1 MKKLRELLRANRWL
15 AVVLLLEAAVL
26 ASLMASLFGAP
37 YKLQLSPADFANEYP
52 QIAAVND
59 DGTALQIWN
68 NSEDF
73 VPPKDKAMTFST
85 TGSAVRSGAY
95 EVTVQYFS
103 CQTPDEP
110 TFNALH
116 SAGSLSFASAGN
128 PSAIHADAVILD
140 DCHRTVTTRLWVG
153 YGAKMRDLTAALTYG
168 EGQLYLYGI
177 TLTEQPI
184 YRAARLVGFVLLAAL
199 LDLALLLLFARGD
212 ENAPARRRRY
222 AVPLVLAGIALLASL
237 PLFSNYL
244 YFGHDLDYHLQRIT
258 AMAAEL
264 SYGQFPV
271 RLTTDSL
278 NGYGYANPLCYCEL
292 FLTLPALLY
301 NAWLP
306 LRTCY
311 QVYIFAVT
319 LATAAIAYY
328 SFGTITASRKLGLL
342 GAGLY
347 TLSCYRM
354 VCIYVRAAVGE
365 YTAIAFLPLILAG
378 LYNIYTTEKP
388 RFAQWA
394 PMAFGMAALVQCHL
408 LSCELIA
415 LLLVVFCLLRL
426 RETLR
431 PARLLAWLKAALLA
445 LALSAWYFFPF
456 LISTREINLMVN
468 GPLIGKIQGQGTYL
482 VQLFSPF
489 GCGYGGTA
497 DGTSNDMTLTLGLS
511 LAAGFMLVIYCLLR
525 RERWQQ
531 QETLRRMQTAFGFAM
546 LTLVLSLRVFPWDGV
561 QNWLGRAAGKM
572 AGMFQYPWRFLS
584 LATVLLCLA
593 VLLAVQLLQEKNVR
607 LAKGAAAALA
617 ACALLTVGVVQT
629 QITTGMSE
637 QAYNVF
643 LNRQPNATTGVGE
656 YLIDGTS
663 GYETIWAQ
671 PKPGSEELQLLSY
684 EKRGGK
690 AYLTVENDGDAADI
704 SVPIFNYGHYYAVD
718 EATGDACALGTGENA
733 RITLNIPAGYT
744 GTIVIAYHAPVYWR
758 AFELVSLLA
767 LIGSVGW
774 GVSRRKKK
782 Q

>member
-15 AVVLLLEAAVL
+15 AAVLLLEAAVL
-26 ASLMASLFGAP
+26 ASLAASLFGAP

-68 NSEDF
+68 NSADF
-73 VPPKDKAMTFST
+73 VPPEDKAMTFST

-153 YGAKMRDLTAALTYG
+153 YGAKMRDLTATLTYG

-497 DGTSNDMTLTLGLS
+497 DGTSSDMTLTLGLP

-525 RERWQQ
+525 RERWRQ

-718 EATGDACALGTGENA
+718 EATGDAYALGTGENA

-774 GVSRRKKK
+774 GVSQRKKK

>member
-1 MKKLRELLRANRWL
+1 MKKLRELLCANRWL
-15 AVVLLLEAAVL
+15 AAVLLLEAAVL
-26 ASLMASLFGAP
+26 ASLVASLFGAP

-153 YGAKMRDLTAALTYG
+153 YGAKMRDLTATLTYG

-184 YRAARLVGFVLLAAL
+184 YRATRLVGFVLLAAL
-199 LDLALLLLFARGD
+199 LDLALLLLFACGD

-415 LLLVVFCLLRL
+415 LLLVAFCLLRL

-489 GCGYGGTA
+489 GRGYGGTA
-497 DGTSNDMTLTLGLS
+497 DGTSNDMTLTLGLP

-561 QNWLGRAAGKM
+561 QSWLGRAAGKM

-584 LATVLLCLA
+584 LGTVLLCLA
-593 VLLAVQLLQEKNVR
+593 ALLAVQLLQEKNVR

-690 AYLTVENDGDAADI
+690 AYLTLENDGDAADI

-718 EATGDACALGTGENA
+718 EATGDAYALGTGENA

-774 GVSRRKKK
+774 GVSQRKKK

>member
-1 MKKLRELLRANRWL
+1 MKKLRELLRTNRWL
-15 AVVLLLEAAVL
+15 AAVLLLEAAVL
-26 ASLMASLFGAP
+26 ASLVASLFGAP

-59 DGTALQIWN
+59 DGTALQVWN
-68 NSEDF
+68 NSADF
-73 VPPKDKAMTFST
+73 VPPEDKAMTFST

-103 CQTPDEP
+103 CQTPDAP
-110 TFNALH
+110 TFSALH

-153 YGAKMRDLTAALTYG
+153 YGAKMRDLTATLTYG

-222 AVPLVLAGIALLASL
+222 AVPLVLAGIALAASL

-497 DGTSNDMTLTLGLS
+497 DGTSSDMTLTLGLP

-718 EATGDACALGTGENA
+718 EATGDAYALGTGENA

-774 GVSRRKKK
+774 GVSQRKKK

>member
-15 AVVLLLEAAVL
+15 AAVLLLEAAVL
-26 ASLMASLFGAP
+26 ASLAASLFGAP

-68 NSEDF
+68 NSADF
-73 VPPKDKAMTFST
+73 VPPEDKAMTFST

-103 CQTPDEP
+103 CQTPDAP
-110 TFNALH
+110 TFSALH

-153 YGAKMRDLTAALTYG
+153 YGAKMRDLTATLTYG

-222 AVPLVLAGIALLASL
+222 AVPLALAGIALAASL

-388 RFAQWA
+388 RFDQWA

-497 DGTSNDMTLTLGLS
+497 DGTSNDMTLTLGLP

-525 RERWQQ
+525 RERWRQ

-704 SVPIFNYGHYYAVD
+704 SVPIFNYGHYYAAD
-718 EATGDACALGTGENA
+718 EATGNAYALGTGENA

-744 GTIVIAYHAPVYWR
+744 GTIVISYHAPVYWC

-767 LIGSVGW
+767 LIGSIGW
-774 GVSRRKKK
+774 GVSQRKKK

>member
-15 AVVLLLEAAVL
+15 AAVLLLEAAVL
-26 ASLMASLFGAP
+26 ASLVASLFGAP
-37 YKLQLSPADFANEYP
+37 YKLQLSPADFTNEYP

-68 NSEDF
+68 NSADF
-73 VPPKDKAMTFST
+73 VPPEDKAMTFST

-103 CQTPDEP
+103 CQTPDTP

-116 SAGSLSFASAGN
+116 SAGSLSFASVGN

-153 YGAKMRDLTAALTYG
+153 YGAKMRDLTATLTYG

-212 ENAPARRRRY
+212 ESAPARRRRY

-319 LATAAIAYY
+319 LATVAIAYH

-497 DGTSNDMTLTLGLS
+497 DGTSNDMTLTLGLP

-531 QETLRRMQTAFGFAM
+531 QETLRRMQTAFGFAI

-593 VLLAVQLLQEKNVR
+593 VLLAVQLLQEKNAR

-643 LNRQPNATTGVGE
+643 LNRQPNAATGVGE

-718 EATGDACALGTGENA
+718 EATGDAYALGTGENA

-774 GVSRRKKK
+774 GASQRKKK

>member
-1 MKKLRELLRANRWL
+1 MKKLRELLCANRWL
-15 AVVLLLEAAVL
+15 AAVLLLEAAVL
-26 ASLMASLFGAP
+26 ASLVASLFGAP

-116 SAGSLSFASAGN
+116 SAGSLSFSSAGN

-153 YGAKMRDLTAALTYG
+153 YGAKMRDLTAKLTYG

-184 YRAARLVGFVLLAAL
+184 YRATRLVGFVLLAAL
-199 LDLALLLLFARGD
+199 LDLALLLLFACGD

-489 GCGYGGTA
+489 GRGYGGTA
-497 DGTSNDMTLTLGLS
+497 DGTSNDMTLTLGLP

-561 QNWLGRAAGKM
+561 QSWLGRAAGKM

-584 LATVLLCLA
+584 LGTVLLCLA
-593 VLLAVQLLQEKNVR
+593 ALLAVQLLQEKNVR

-718 EATGDACALGTGENA
+718 EATGDAYALGTGENA

-774 GVSRRKKK
+774 GVSQRKKK

>member
-1 MKKLRELLRANRWL
+1 MKKLRELLHANRWL
-15 AVVLLLEAAVL
+15 AAVLLLEAAVL
-26 ASLMASLFGAP
+26 ASLAASLFGAP

-73 VPPKDKAMTFST
+73 VPPEDKAMTFST

-103 CQTPDEP
+103 CQTPDAP

-153 YGAKMRDLTAALTYG
+153 YGAKMRDLTATLTYG

-212 ENAPARRRRY
+212 KSAPARRRRY
-222 AVPLVLAGIALLASL
+222 AVPLVLAGIALAASL

-319 LATAAIAYY
+319 LATAVIAYY

-497 DGTSNDMTLTLGLS
+497 DGTSNDMTLTLGLP

-718 EATGDACALGTGENA
+718 EATGDAYALGTGENA

-774 GVSRRKKK
+774 GASQRKKK

>member
-1 MKKLRELLRANRWL
+1 MKKLRELLRVNRWL
-15 AVVLLLEAAVL
+15 AAVLLLEAAVL
-26 ASLMASLFGAP
+26 ASLVASLFGAP

-68 NSEDF
+68 NSADF
-73 VPPKDKAMTFST
+73 VPPEDKAMTFST

-103 CQTPDEP
+103 CQTPDAP

-153 YGAKMRDLTAALTYG
+153 YGAKMRDLTATLTYG

-222 AVPLVLAGIALLASL
+222 AVPLALAGIALLASL

-319 LATAAIAYY
+319 LATAVIAYY

-468 GPLIGKIQGQGTYL
+468 GPLIGKIQGQGTYP

-489 GCGYGGTA
+489 GRGYGGTA
-497 DGTSNDMTLTLGLS
+497 DGTSNDMTLTLGLP

-525 RERWQQ
+525 RERWRQ

-718 EATGDACALGTGENA
+718 EATGDAYALGTGENA

-774 GVSRRKKK
+774 GVSQRKKK

>member
-15 AVVLLLEAAVL
+15 AAVLLLEAAVL
-26 ASLMASLFGAP
+26 ASLVTSLFGAP

-68 NSEDF
+68 NSADF
-73 VPPKDKAMTFST
+73 VPPEDKAMTFST

-103 CQTPDEP
+103 CQTPDAP
-110 TFNALH
+110 TFSALH

-153 YGAKMRDLTAALTYG
+153 YGAKMRDLTATLTYG

-212 ENAPARRRRY
+212 ESAPARRRKY

-489 GCGYGGTA
+489 GRGYGGTA
-497 DGTSNDMTLTLGLS
+497 DGTSSDMTLTLGLP

-643 LNRQPNATTGVGE
+643 LNRQPNAATGVGE

-704 SVPIFNYGHYYAVD
+704 SVPIFNYGHYCAVD
-718 EATGDACALGTGENA
+718 EATGDAYALGTGENA

-774 GVSRRKKK
+774 GASQRKKK

>member
-15 AVVLLLEAAVL
+15 AAVLLLEAAVL
-26 ASLMASLFGAP
+26 ASLVASLFGAP

-153 YGAKMRDLTAALTYG
+153 YGAKMRDLTATLTYG

-199 LDLALLLLFARGD
+199 LDLALLLLFACGD
-212 ENAPARRRRY
+212 ENAPARRRKY
-222 AVPLVLAGIALLASL
+222 AVPLVLAGIAFMASL

-311 QVYIFAVT
+311 QVYIFVVT

-378 LYNIYTTEKP
+378 LYNIYATEKP

-489 GCGYGGTA
+489 GRGYGGTA
-497 DGTSNDMTLTLGLS
+497 DGTANDMTLTIGLP

-584 LATVLLCLA
+584 LGTVLLCLA
-593 VLLAVQLLQEKNVR
+593 ALLAVQLLQEKNVR

-684 EKRGGK
+684 EKHGGK

-718 EATGDACALGTGENA
+718 EATGDAYALGTGENA
-733 RITLNIPAGYT
+733 RITLNIPAGHT

-758 AFELVSLLA
+758 AFELVSLLT

-774 GVSRRKKK
+774 GVSQRKKK

>member
-1 MKKLRELLRANRWL
+1 MKKLRELLCANRWL
-15 AVVLLLEAAVL
+15 AAVLLLEAAVL
-26 ASLMASLFGAP
+26 ASLVASLFGAP

-73 VPPKDKAMTFST
+73 VPPEDKAMTFST

-103 CQTPDEP
+103 CQTPDAP

-153 YGAKMRDLTAALTYG
+153 YGAKMRDLTATLTYG

-184 YRAARLVGFVLLAAL
+184 YRATRLVGFVLLAAL
-199 LDLALLLLFARGD
+199 LDLALLLLFACGD

-319 LATAAIAYY
+319 LVTAAIAYH

-489 GCGYGGTA
+489 GRGYGGTA
-497 DGTSNDMTLTLGLS
+497 DGTSNDMTLTLGLP

-718 EATGDACALGTGENA
+718 EATGDAYALGTGENA

-744 GTIVIAYHAPVYWR
+744 GTIVIAYHAPVYWH

-774 GVSRRKKK
+774 GVSQRKKK

>member
-1 MKKLRELLRANRWL
+1 MKKLRELLRTNRWL
-15 AVVLLLEAAVL
+15 AAVLLLEAAVL
-26 ASLMASLFGAP
+26 ASLAASLFGAP
-37 YKLQLSPADFANEYP
+37 YKLQLSPAEFANEYP

-68 NSEDF
+68 NSADF
-73 VPPKDKAMTFST
+73 VPPEDKAMTFST

-103 CQTPDEP
+103 CQTPDAP
-110 TFNALH
+110 TFSALH
-116 SAGSLSFASAGN
+116 SAGSLSFTSAGN

-153 YGAKMRDLTAALTYG
+153 YGAKMRDLTATLTYG

-184 YRAARLVGFVLLAAL
+184 YRVTRLVSFVLMAAL

-212 ENAPARRRRY
+212 ESAPARRRRY

-497 DGTSNDMTLTLGLS
+497 DGTSNDMTLTIGLP
-511 LAAGFMLVIYCLLR
+511 LAVGFMLVIYCLLR

-531 QETLRRMQTAFGFAM
+531 QETLRRMQTVFGFAM

-718 EATGDACALGTGENA
+718 EATGDAYALGTGENA

-774 GVSRRKKK
+774 GVSQRKKK

>member
-15 AVVLLLEAAVL
+15 AAVLLLEAAVL
-26 ASLMASLFGAP
+26 ASLAASLFGAP

-52 QIAAVND
+52 QIAAVNN

-68 NSEDF
+68 NSADF
-73 VPPKDKAMTFST
+73 VPPEDKAMTFST

-103 CQTPDEP
+103 CQTPDAP
-110 TFNALH
+110 TFSALH

-153 YGAKMRDLTAALTYG
+153 YGAKMRDLTATLTYG

-212 ENAPARRRRY
+212 ENVPARRRRY

-244 YFGHDLDYHLQRIT
+244 YFGHDLDYHLQRIM

-311 QVYIFAVT
+311 QIYIFAVT

-489 GCGYGGTA
+489 GRGYGGTA
-497 DGTSNDMTLTLGLS
+497 DGTSNDMTLTLGLP

-531 QETLRRMQTAFGFAM
+531 RETLRRMQTAFGFAM

-643 LNRQPNATTGVGE
+643 LNRQPNAATGVGE

-718 EATGDACALGTGENA
+718 EATGDAYALGTGENA

-744 GTIVIAYHAPVYWR
+744 GTIVIAYHAPAYWR

-774 GVSRRKKK
+774 GVSQRKKK

>member
-15 AVVLLLEAAVL
+15 AAVLLLEAAVL
-26 ASLMASLFGAP
+26 ASLAASLFGAP

-103 CQTPDEP
+103 CQTPDAP

-153 YGAKMRDLTAALTYG
+153 YGAKMRDLTATLTYG

-497 DGTSNDMTLTLGLS
+497 DGTSKDMTLTLGLP

-525 RERWQQ
+525 RERWRQ
-531 QETLRRMQTAFGFAM
+531 QETLRRMQTAFGFAV

-718 EATGDACALGTGENA
+718 EATGDAYALGTGENA

-774 GVSRRKKK
+774 GVSQRKKK

>member
-1 MKKLRELLRANRWL
+1 MKKLRELLCANRWL
-15 AVVLLLEAAVL
+15 AAVLLLEAAVL
-26 ASLMASLFGAP
+26 ASLVASLFGAP
-37 YKLQLSPADFANEYP
+37 YKLQLSPEDFANEYP

-116 SAGSLSFASAGN
+116 SAGSLSFSSAGN

-153 YGAKMRDLTAALTYG
+153 YGAKMRDLTATLTYG

-184 YRAARLVGFVLLAAL
+184 YRATRLVGFVLLAAL
-199 LDLALLLLFARGD
+199 LDLALLLLFACGD

-222 AVPLVLAGIALLASL
+222 AVPLVLAGTALLASL

-489 GCGYGGTA
+489 GRGYGGTA
-497 DGTSNDMTLTLGLS
+497 DGTSNDMTLTLGLP

-561 QNWLGRAAGKM
+561 QSWLGRAAGKM

-584 LATVLLCLA
+584 LGTVLLCLA
-593 VLLAVQLLQEKNVR
+593 ALLAVQLLQEKNVR

-718 EATGDACALGTGENA
+718 EATGDAYALGTGENA

-774 GVSRRKKK
+774 GVSQRKKK

>member
-1 MKKLRELLRANRWL
+1 MKKLRELLRTNRWL
-15 AVVLLLEAAVL
+15 AAVLLLEAAVL
-26 ASLMASLFGAP
+26 ASLVASLFGAP

-68 NSEDF
+68 NSADF
-73 VPPKDKAMTFST
+73 VPPEDKAMTFST

-103 CQTPDEP
+103 CQTPDAP

-153 YGAKMRDLTAALTYG
+153 YGAKMRDLTATLTYG

-199 LDLALLLLFARGD
+199 LDLALLLLFAHGD
-212 ENAPARRRRY
+212 ESAPARRRRY

-497 DGTSNDMTLTLGLS
+497 DGTSSDMTLTLGLP
-511 LAAGFMLVIYCLLR
+511 LAAGFVLVIYCLLR
-525 RERWQQ
+525 RERWRQ
-531 QETLRRMQTAFGFAM
+531 QETLHRMQTAFGFAM

-643 LNRQPNATTGVGE
+643 LNRQPNAATGVGE

-718 EATGDACALGTGENA
+718 EATGDAYALGTGENA

-767 LIGSVGW
+767 LIGSIGW
-774 GVSRRKKK
+774 GVSQRKKK

>member
-15 AVVLLLEAAVL
+15 AAVLLLEAAVL
-26 ASLMASLFGAP
+26 ASLAASLFGAP

-103 CQTPDEP
+103 CQTPDAP

-116 SAGSLSFASAGN
+116 SAGSLSFASTGN

-153 YGAKMRDLTAALTYG
+153 YGAKMRDLTATLTYG

-199 LDLALLLLFARGD
+199 LDLALLLLFACGD

-482 VQLFSPF
+482 VQLFGPF
-489 GCGYGGTA
+489 GRGYGGTA
-497 DGTSNDMTLTLGLS
+497 DGTSSDMTLTLGLP

-584 LATVLLCLA
+584 LGTVLLCLA

-643 LNRQPNATTGVGE
+643 LNRQPNAATGVGE

-718 EATGDACALGTGENA
+718 EATGDAYALGTGENA

-774 GVSRRKKK
+774 GVSQRKKK

>member
-15 AVVLLLEAAVL
+15 AAVLLLEAAVL
-26 ASLMASLFGAP
+26 ASLVASLFGAP

-103 CQTPDEP
+103 CQTPDAP

-153 YGAKMRDLTAALTYG
+153 YGAKMRDLTATLTYG

-184 YRAARLVGFVLLAAL
+184 YRATRLVGFVLLAAL
-199 LDLALLLLFARGD
+199 LDLALLLLFACGD

-319 LATAAIAYY
+319 LATAAIAYH

-489 GCGYGGTA
+489 GRGYGGTA
-497 DGTSNDMTLTLGLS
+497 DGTSNDMTLTLGLP

-718 EATGDACALGTGENA
+718 EATGDAYALGTGENA

-774 GVSRRKKK
+774 GVSQRKKK

>member
-15 AVVLLLEAAVL
+15 AAVLLLEAAVL
-26 ASLMASLFGAP
+26 ASLVASLFGAP

-153 YGAKMRDLTAALTYG
+153 YGAKMRDLTATLTYG

-456 LISTREINLMVN
+456 LLSTREINLMVN

-497 DGTSNDMTLTLGLS
+497 DGTSNDMTLTLGLP
-511 LAAGFMLVIYCLLR
+511 LAAGFVLVIYCLLR

-690 AYLTVENDGDAADI
+690 AYLTVENNGDAADI

-718 EATGDACALGTGENA
+718 EATGDAYALGTGENA

-774 GVSRRKKK
+774 GASQRKKK

>member
-1 MKKLRELLRANRWL
+1 MKKLRELLRTNRWL
-15 AVVLLLEAAVL
+15 AAVLLLEAAVL
-26 ASLMASLFGAP
+26 ASLAASLFGAP

-68 NSEDF
+68 NSADF
-73 VPPKDKAMTFST
+73 VPPEDKAMTFST

-103 CQTPDEP
+103 CQTPDAP

-153 YGAKMRDLTAALTYG
+153 YGAKMRDLTATLTYG

-222 AVPLVLAGIALLASL
+222 AVPLALAGIALLASL

-319 LATAAIAYY
+319 LATAAIAYH

-388 RFAQWA
+388 RFAQWV

-431 PARLLAWLKAALLA
+431 PARLLAWFKAALLA

-456 LISTREINLMVN
+456 LISTQEINLMVN

-497 DGTSNDMTLTLGLS
+497 DGTSNDMTLALGLP

-525 RERWQQ
+525 RERWRQ

-643 LNRQPNATTGVGE
+643 LNRQPNAATGVGE

-718 EATGDACALGTGENA
+718 EATGDAYALGTGENA

-744 GTIVIAYHAPVYWR
+744 GTIVISYHAPVYWR

-767 LIGSVGW
+767 LIGSIGW
-774 GVSRRKKK
+774 GVSQRKKK

>member
-15 AVVLLLEAAVL
+15 AAVLLLEAAVL
-26 ASLMASLFGAP
+26 ASLVASLFGAP

-153 YGAKMRDLTAALTYG
+153 YGAKMRDLTATLTYD

-497 DGTSNDMTLTLGLS
+497 DGTSNDMTLTLGLP

-525 RERWQQ
+525 RERWRQ

-718 EATGDACALGTGENA
+718 EATGDAYALGTGENA

-758 AFELVSLLA
+758 AFELASLLA

-774 GVSRRKKK
+774 GVSQRKKK

>member
-15 AVVLLLEAAVL
+15 AAVLLLEAAVL
-26 ASLMASLFGAP
+26 ASLAASLFGAP
-37 YKLQLSPADFANEYP
+37 YKLQLSPADFTNEYP

-68 NSEDF
+68 NSADF
-73 VPPKDKAMTFST
+73 VPPEDKAMTFST

-103 CQTPDEP
+103 CQTPDTP

-153 YGAKMRDLTAALTYG
+153 YGAKMHDLTATLTYG

-222 AVPLVLAGIALLASL
+222 VVPLVLAGIALAASL

-319 LATAAIAYY
+319 LATAAIAYH

-489 GCGYGGTA
+489 GCGYGGTT
-497 DGTSNDMTLTLGLS
+497 DGTSNDMTLTLGLP
-511 LAAGFMLVIYCLLR
+511 LAAGFVLVIYCLLR

-531 QETLRRMQTAFGFAM
+531 QETLRRMQTVFGFAM

-718 EATGDACALGTGENA
+718 EATGDAYALGTGENA

-774 GVSRRKKK
+774 GVSQRKKK

>member
-15 AVVLLLEAAVL
+15 AAVLLLEAAVL
-26 ASLMASLFGAP
+26 ASLVASLFGAP

-68 NSEDF
+68 NSADF
-73 VPPKDKAMTFST
+73 VPPEDKAMTFST

-95 EVTVQYFS
+95 EVMVQYFS
-103 CQTPDEP
+103 CQTPDAP

-153 YGAKMRDLTAALTYG
+153 YGAKMRDLTATLTYG

-319 LATAAIAYY
+319 LATAAIAYH

-497 DGTSNDMTLTLGLS
+497 DGTSNDMTLTLGLP

-718 EATGDACALGTGENA
+718 EATGDAYALGTGENA

-758 AFELVSLLA
+758 AFERVSLLA

-774 GVSRRKKK
+774 GASQRKKK

>member
-1 MKKLRELLRANRWL
+1 MKKLRELLRANRWF

-26 ASLMASLFGAP
+26 ASLAASLFGSP
-37 YKLQLSPADFANEYP
+37 YKLQLTSADFSNDYP
-52 QIAAVND
+52 QIAAVNE

-68 NSEDF
+68 NNEDF
-73 VPPKDKAMTFST
+73 TPPEDKAISFST
-85 TGSAVRSGAY
+85 AGSAMRSGAY

-103 CQTPDEP
+103 CETPDTP

-116 SAGSLSFASAGN
+116 SAGSLSFASKGN
-128 PSAIHADAVILD
+128 PSAISADAVTLD

-153 YGAKMRDLTAALTYG
+153 YGARMQDLTATLTYG

-184 YRAARLVGFVLLAAL
+184 YRLTRLVVFVLLAAV
-199 LDLALLLLFARGD
+199 LDLALLLLFACGD
-212 ENAPARRRRY
+212 TNAPARRRKY
-222 AVPLVLAGIALLASL
+222 AVPLILAGITVAACL

-244 YFGHDLDYHLQRIT
+244 YFGHDIDYHLQRIS

-271 RLTTDSL
+271 RMTTDTL
-278 NGYGYANPLCYCEL
+278 NGYGYANSLCYCEL

-319 LATAAIAYY
+319 LSTAIIAYY
-328 SFGTITASRKLGLL
+328 SFGKITASRKLGLL
-342 GAGLY
+342 GAALY
-347 TLSCYRM
+347 TLSCYRL
-354 VCIYVRAAVGE
+354 VCTYIRASVGE
-365 YTAIAFLPLILAG
+365 YTAITFLPLVLVG

-426 RETLR
+426 RDTLR
-431 PARLLAWLKAALLA
+431 PARLLAWVKAALLA
-445 LALSAWYFFPF
+445 VALSAWYFFPF
-456 LISTREINLMVN
+456 LISTHEINLMVN
-468 GPLIGKIQGQGTYL
+468 GPLIGKIQNQGTYL

-489 GCGYGGTA
+489 GPGYGGTA
-497 DGTSNDMTLTLGLS
+497 GGTSTDMTLSIGLPLTAG
-511 LAAGFMLVIYCLLR
+511 LALILYCLLR

-531 QETLRRMQTAFGFAM
+531 QAALRRMQWAFGFAV
-546 LTLVLSLRVFPWDGV
+546 LALALSLHAFPWDGV

-584 LATVLLCLA
+584 LATVLLGLA
-593 VLLAVQLLQEKNVR
+593 SVLAVQLLKEKNAR
-607 LAKGAAAALA
+607 LAKGAAAALV
-617 ACALLTVGVVQT
+617 ACALLTAGVVQT
-629 QITTGMSE
+629 QITSDMGELS
-637 QAYNVF
+637 YNVF
-643 LNRQPNATTGVGE
+643 LSKDPNVSTGVGE

-663 GYETIWAQ
+663 AYETIWAQ
-671 PKPGSEELQLLSY
+671 PKPGSDKMQLLSY

-690 AYLTVENDGDAADI
+690 AYLEVENDGEAADI
-704 SVPIFNYGHYYAVD
+704 SVPIFNYGHYHAVD
-718 EATGDACALGTGENA
+718 EATGEEYPLGTGENA

-744 GTIVIAYHAPVYWR
+744 GTIVIAYQAPAYWR
-758 AFELVSLLA
+758 GFELVSALA
-767 LIGSVGW
+767 LLGSIAW

>member
-1 MKKLRELLRANRWL
+1 MKNFSDFLRRNKLFGVLLAAEL
-15 AVVLLLEAAVL
+15 VVLV
-26 ASLMASLFGAP
+26 SLIANLFGAP
-37 YKLQLSPADFANEYP
+37 FKLALTPTDFTNDHTE
-52 QIAAVND
+52 IAELDD
-59 DGTALQIWN
+59 DGLRVWDQTESAAAATPTA
-68 NSEDF
+68 
-73 VPPKDKAMTFST
+73 VTFAT
-85 TGSAVRSGAY
+85 NGQTLRSGAY
-95 EVTVQYFS
+95 EVTVRYFS
-103 CQTPDEP
+103 CETPDAP
-110 TFNALH
+110 TFSMLH
-116 SAGSLSFASAGN
+116 SAGSLTFSSDMV
-128 PSAIHADAVILD
+128 PSAVSFDSLRLD
-140 DCHRTVTTRLWVG
+140 DCHRSQTTRLWVG
-153 YGAKMRDLTAALTYG
+153 YGARMQDLTAKLTYNG
-168 EGQLYLYGI
+168 QGQLYLYSI
-177 TLTEQPI
+177 TLVEQPI
-184 YRAARLVGFVLLAAL
+184 YRLTRLLCWLAAFVFA
-199 LDLALLLLFARGD
+199 DALLLIFFAHLTPQGR
-212 ENAPARRRRY
+212 ARCKALRL
-222 AVPLVLAGIALLASL
+222 PLVLVGITAFACL

-244 YFGHDLDYHLQRIT
+244 YFGHDLEYHLQRIS

-497 DGTSNDMTLTLGLS
+497 DGTSKDMTLTLGLP

-593 VLLAVQLLQEKNVR
+593 VLLAVQLLQEKSVR

-643 LNRQPNATTGVGE
+643 LNRQPNAATGVGE

-718 EATGDACALGTGENA
+718 EATGDAYALGTGENA

-774 GVSRRKKK
+774 GVSQRKKK

>member
-15 AVVLLLEAAVL
+15 AAVLLLEAAVL
-26 ASLMASLFGAP
+26 ASLVASLFGAP

-59 DGTALQIWN
+59 DGTALQIWS

-73 VPPKDKAMTFST
+73 VPPEDKAMTFST

-153 YGAKMRDLTAALTYG
+153 YGAKMRDLTATLTYG

-199 LDLALLLLFARGD
+199 LDLALLLLFACGD
-212 ENAPARRRRY
+212 ENAPARRRKY

-394 PMAFGMAALVQCHL
+394 PMAFGMEALVQCHL

-489 GCGYGGTA
+489 GRGYGGTA
-497 DGTSNDMTLTLGLS
+497 DGTSNDMTLTLGLP

-643 LNRQPNATTGVGE
+643 LNRQPNAATGVGE

-718 EATGDACALGTGENA
+718 EATGDAYALGTGENA

-774 GVSRRKKK
+774 GAGRRKKK

>member
-1 MKKLRELLRANRWL
+1 MKKLRELLRTNRWL
-15 AVVLLLEAAVL
+15 AAVLLLEAAVL
-26 ASLMASLFGAP
+26 ASLAASLFGAP
-37 YKLQLSPADFANEYP
+37 YKLQLSPADFTNEYP

-73 VPPKDKAMTFST
+73 VPPEDKAMTFST

-103 CQTPDEP
+103 CQTPDAP

-140 DCHRTVTTRLWVG
+140 DCHRIVTTRLWVG
-153 YGAKMRDLTAALTYG
+153 YGAKMRDLTATLTYG

-222 AVPLVLAGIALLASL
+222 AVPLALAGIALLASL

-431 PARLLAWLKAALLA
+431 PDRLLAWLKAALLA

-489 GCGYGGTA
+489 GRGYGGTA
-497 DGTSNDMTLTLGLS
+497 DGTSSDMTLTLGLP

-593 VLLAVQLLQEKNVR
+593 VLLAMQLLQEKNAR

-643 LNRQPNATTGVGE
+643 LNRQPNAATGVGE

-718 EATGDACALGTGENA
+718 EATGDAYALGTGENA
-733 RITLNIPAGYT
+733 RITLNIPADYT
-744 GTIVIAYHAPVYWR
+744 GTIVISYHAPVYWR

-774 GVSRRKKK
+774 GASQRKKK

>member
-1 MKKLRELLRANRWL
+1 MKKLRELLRTNRWL
-15 AVVLLLEAAVL
+15 AAVLLLEAAVL
-26 ASLMASLFGAP
+26 ASLAASLFGAP
-37 YKLQLSPADFANEYP
+37 YKLQLSPADFTNEYP

-68 NSEDF
+68 NSADF
-73 VPPKDKAMTFST
+73 VPPEDKAMTFST

-103 CQTPDEP
+103 CQTPDAP
-110 TFNALH
+110 TFSALH

-153 YGAKMRDLTAALTYG
+153 YGAKMRDLTATLTYG

-222 AVPLVLAGIALLASL
+222 AVPLVLAGIALAASL

-388 RFAQWA
+388 RFAKWA

-497 DGTSNDMTLTLGLS
+497 DGTSNDMTLTLGLP
-511 LAAGFMLVIYCLLR
+511 LAAGFMLVICCLLR

-718 EATGDACALGTGENA
+718 EATGDAYALGTGENA

-774 GVSRRKKK
+774 GASQRKKK

>member
-1 MKKLRELLRANRWL
+1 MKKLRELLRANRWF

-26 ASLMASLFGAP
+26 ASLAASLFGAP
-37 YKLQLSPADFANEYP
+37 YKLQLTSADFSNDYP
-52 QIAAVND
+52 QIAAVNE

-73 VPPKDKAMTFST
+73 TPPEDKAISFST
-85 TGSAVRSGAY
+85 AGSAMRSGAY
-95 EVTVQYFS
+95 EVTIQYFS
-103 CQTPDEP
+103 CETPDTP

-116 SAGSLSFASAGN
+116 SAGSLSFSSKGN
-128 PSAIHADAVILD
+128 PSAVRADTVTLD

-153 YGAKMRDLTAALTYG
+153 YGARMQDLTATLTYG

-184 YRAARLVGFVLLAAL
+184 YRLTRLVIFVLLAAV
-199 LDLALLLLFARGD
+199 LDLALLLLFACGD
-212 ENAPARRRRY
+212 TNAPARRRKY
-222 AVPLVLAGIALLASL
+222 AVPLILAGITVAACL
-237 PLFSNYL
+237 PLFSNCL
-244 YFGHDLDYHLQRIT
+244 YFGHDLDYHLQRIS

-264 SYGQFPV
+264 SYGQSPV
-271 RLTTDSL
+271 RMTTDTL
-278 NGYGYANPLCYCEL
+278 NGYGYANSLCYCEL

-301 NAWLP
+301 NAWMP

-319 LATAAIAYY
+319 LSTAIIAYC
-328 SFGTITASRKLGLL
+328 SFGKITASRKLGLL
-342 GAGLY
+342 GAALY
-347 TLSCYRM
+347 TLSCYRL
-354 VCIYVRAAVGE
+354 VCTYIRASVGE
-365 YTAIAFLPLILAG
+365 YTAITFLPLVLVG
-378 LYNIYTTEKP
+378 LYNIYTTGKP

-426 RETLR
+426 RDTLR
-431 PARLLAWLKAALLA
+431 PARLLAWVKAALLA
-445 LALSAWYFFPF
+445 VALSAWYFFPF
-456 LISTREINLMVN
+456 LISTHEINLMVN
-468 GPLIGKIQGQGTYL
+468 GPLIGKIQNQGTYL

-489 GCGYGGTA
+489 GPGYGGTA
-497 DGTSNDMTLTLGLS
+497 GGTSTDMTLSIGLPLTAG
-511 LAAGFMLVIYCLLR
+511 LALILYCLLL

-531 QETLRRMQTAFGFAM
+531 QAALRRMQWAFGFAV
-546 LTLVLSLRVFPWDGV
+546 LALALSLHAFPWDGV

-593 VLLAVQLLQEKNVR
+593 SVLAVQLLKEKNAR
-607 LAKGAAAALA
+607 LAKGAAAALV
-617 ACALLTVGVVQT
+617 ACALLTAGVVQT
-629 QITTGMSE
+629 QITSDMGELS
-637 QAYNVF
+637 YNVF
-643 LNRQPNATTGVGE
+643 LSKDPNVSTGVGE

-663 GYETIWAQ
+663 AYETIWAQ
-671 PKPGSEELQLLSY
+671 PKPGSDDLHLLSY

-690 AYLTVENDGDAADI
+690 AYLEVENDGEAADI
-704 SVPIFNYGHYYAVD
+704 SVPIFNYGHYHAVD
-718 EATGDACALGTGENA
+718 EATGEEYPLGTGENA

-744 GTIVIAYHAPVYWR
+744 GTIMIAYQAPAYWR
-758 AFELVSLLA
+758 GFELVSALA
-767 LIGSVGW
+767 LLGSIAW

>member
-26 ASLMASLFGAP
+26 ASLAASLFGAP
-37 YKLQLSPADFANEYP
+37 YKLQLSPADFANKYP

-68 NSEDF
+68 NSADF
-73 VPPKDKAMTFST
+73 VPPEDKAMTFST

-103 CQTPDEP
+103 CQTPDAP
-110 TFNALH
+110 TFSALH

-153 YGAKMRDLTAALTYG
+153 YGAKMRDLTATLTYG

-222 AVPLVLAGIALLASL
+222 AVPLVLAGIALAASL

-319 LATAAIAYY
+319 LATAAIAYH

-497 DGTSNDMTLTLGLS
+497 DGTSNDMTLTLGLP

-718 EATGDACALGTGENA
+718 EATGDAYALGTGENA

-774 GVSRRKKK
+774 GVSQRKKK

>member
-1 MKKLRELLRANRWL
+1 M
-15 AVVLLLEAAVL
+15 LLLEAAVL
-26 ASLMASLFGAP
+26 ASLAASLFGAP

-153 YGAKMRDLTAALTYG
+153 YGAKMRDLTATLTYG
-168 EGQLYLYGI
+168 GGQLYLYGI

-184 YRAARLVGFVLLAAL
+184 YRATRLVGFVLLAAL
-199 LDLALLLLFARGD
+199 LDLALLLLFACGD

-482 VQLFSPF
+482 VQLFGPF
-489 GCGYGGTA
+489 GRGYGGTA
-497 DGTSNDMTLTLGLS
+497 DGTSSDMTLTLGLP

-718 EATGDACALGTGENA
+718 EATGDAYALGTGENA

>member
-15 AVVLLLEAAVL
+15 AAVLLLEAAVL
-26 ASLMASLFGAP
+26 ASLAASLFGAP

-103 CQTPDEP
+103 CQTPDAP

-153 YGAKMRDLTAALTYG
+153 YGAKMRDLTATLTYG

-184 YRAARLVGFVLLAAL
+184 YRATRLVGFVLLAAL
-199 LDLALLLLFARGD
+199 LDLALLLLFACGD
-212 ENAPARRRRY
+212 ENAPARRRKY

-489 GCGYGGTA
+489 GRGYGGTA
-497 DGTSNDMTLTLGLS
+497 DGTSNDMTLTLGLP

-607 LAKGAAAALA
+607 LAKGAATALA

-718 EATGDACALGTGENA
+718 EATGDAYALGTGENA

-774 GVSRRKKK
+774 GVSQRKKK

>member
-15 AVVLLLEAAVL
+15 AAVLLLEAAVL
-26 ASLMASLFGAP
+26 ASLAASLFGAP

-73 VPPKDKAMTFST
+73 VPPEDKAMTFST

-153 YGAKMRDLTAALTYG
+153 YGAKMRDLTATLTYG

-199 LDLALLLLFARGD
+199 LDLALLLLFACGD
-212 ENAPARRRRY
+212 ENAPARRRKY

-489 GCGYGGTA
+489 GRGYGGTA
-497 DGTSNDMTLTLGLS
+497 DGTSNDMTLTLGLP

-643 LNRQPNATTGVGE
+643 LNRQPNAATGVGE

-718 EATGDACALGTGENA
+718 EATGDAYALGTGENA

-774 GVSRRKKK
+774 GASQRKKK

>member
-1 MKKLRELLRANRWL
+1 MKKLRELLRTNRWL
-15 AVVLLLEAAVL
+15 AAVLLLEAAVL
-26 ASLMASLFGAP
+26 ASLAASLFGAP

-59 DGTALQIWN
+59 DGTTLQIWN

-73 VPPKDKAMTFST
+73 VPPEDKAMTFST

-103 CQTPDEP
+103 CQTPDAP
-110 TFNALH
+110 TFSALH

-153 YGAKMRDLTAALTYG
+153 YGAKMRDLTATLTYG

-222 AVPLVLAGIALLASL
+222 AVPLVLAGIALAASL

-497 DGTSNDMTLTLGLS
+497 DGTSSDMTLTLGLP

-718 EATGDACALGTGENA
+718 EATGDAYALGTGENA

-774 GVSRRKKK
+774 GVSQRKKK

>member
-1 MKKLRELLRANRWL
+1 
-15 AVVLLLEAAVL
+15 
-26 ASLMASLFGAP
+26 
-37 YKLQLSPADFANEYP
+37 
-52 QIAAVND
+52 
-59 DGTALQIWN
+59 
-68 NSEDF
+68 
-73 VPPKDKAMTFST
+73 
-85 TGSAVRSGAY
+85 
-95 EVTVQYFS
+95 
-103 CQTPDEP
+103 
-110 TFNALH
+110 
-116 SAGSLSFASAGN
+116 
-128 PSAIHADAVILD
+128 
-140 DCHRTVTTRLWVG
+140 
-153 YGAKMRDLTAALTYG
+153 
-168 EGQLYLYGI
+168 
-177 TLTEQPI
+177 
-184 YRAARLVGFVLLAAL
+184 
-199 LDLALLLLFARGD
+199 
-212 ENAPARRRRY
+212 
-222 AVPLVLAGIALLASL
+222 
-237 PLFSNYL
+237 
-244 YFGHDLDYHLQRIT
+244 
-258 AMAAEL
+258 MAAEL

-489 GCGYGGTA
+489 GRGYGGTA
-497 DGTSNDMTLTLGLS
+497 DGTANDMTLTLGLP

-525 RERWQQ
+525 RERSSRKRCAGCRRHSA
-531 QETLRRMQTAFGFAM
+531 LR
-546 LTLVLSLRVFPWDGV
+546 
-561 QNWLGRAAGKM
+561 
-572 AGMFQYPWRFLS
+572 
-584 LATVLLCLA
+584 C
-593 VLLAVQLLQEKNVR
+593 
-607 LAKGAAAALA
+607 
-617 ACALLTVGVVQT
+617 
-629 QITTGMSE
+629 
-637 QAYNVF
+637 
-643 LNRQPNATTGVGE
+643 
-656 YLIDGTS
+656 
-663 GYETIWAQ
+663 
-671 PKPGSEELQLLSY
+671 
-684 EKRGGK
+684 
-690 AYLTVENDGDAADI
+690 
-704 SVPIFNYGHYYAVD
+704 
-718 EATGDACALGTGENA
+718 
-733 RITLNIPAGYT
+733 
-744 GTIVIAYHAPVYWR
+744 
-758 AFELVSLLA
+758 
-767 LIGSVGW
+767 
-774 GVSRRKKK
+774 
-782 Q
+782 